1 MLPTG
6 RSNLWFMILL
16 DAMEYYGH
24 ENYILSGSYY
34 PVQENL
40 YLFCVVDAQFQS
52 GPVQT
57 GPSMALCN
65 TPEAVYLLER
75 SWKILQQQCLVG
87 GMRASLQTL
96 PPHAQS
102 GNLLVVQSKKHL
114 LCVFSCPFPCAMMD
128 SGLDFF
134 ASYIYVYTFKARD
147 DKFLRFFSL

>member
-96 PPHAQS
+96 PPMHS
-102 GNLLVVQSKKHL
+102 LGTSWWYRVKSICCVCSHVHSHVQ
-114 LCVFSCPFPCAMMD
+114 
-128 SGLDFF
+128 
-134 ASYIYVYTFKARD
+134 
-147 DKFLRFFSL
+147 